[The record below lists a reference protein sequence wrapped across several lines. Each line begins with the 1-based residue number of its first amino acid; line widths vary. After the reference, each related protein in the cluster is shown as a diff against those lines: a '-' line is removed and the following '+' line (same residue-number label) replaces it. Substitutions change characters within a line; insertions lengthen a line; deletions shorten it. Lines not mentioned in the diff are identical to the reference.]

1 MAKLESSF
9 VAFNTFAEDLA
20 KSIQAGQVESTQ
32 IANELLNVKGR
43 MKSSMQ
49 DWAKMIGERSSN
61 MLDDLLSHQQE
72 HLSMVCTFCGG
83 SRDVSMLIG
92 V

>member
-61 MLDDLLSHQQE
+61 MVDDLLSHQQE